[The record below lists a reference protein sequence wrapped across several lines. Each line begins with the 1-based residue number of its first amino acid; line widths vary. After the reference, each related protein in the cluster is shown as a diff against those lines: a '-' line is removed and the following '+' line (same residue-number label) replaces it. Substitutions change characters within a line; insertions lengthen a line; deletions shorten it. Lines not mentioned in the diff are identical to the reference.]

1 MLRLLLDTQ
10 VLVWAFGNHPRL
22 GPVAR
27 EAITDPGND
36 AYVSAASVWEI
47 AIKQALG
54 KLRAPQDL
62 AGRVE
67 RDGFRGLPVSLFHAE
82 HAGGLAPIHRDPF
95 DRLLVAQA
103 QVEGLTIVTSDSVIP
118 RYGVQT
124 MPAER

>member
-10 VLVWAFGNHPRL
+10 ALVWALGNHPRL
-22 GPVAR
+22 GPGTR
-27 EAITDPGND
+27 DAITDPDND

-62 AGRVE
+62 TGRIE
-67 RDGFRGLPVSLFHAE
+67 QDGFKGLPITLFHTE
-82 HAGGLAPIHRDPF
+82 HAGGLTPIHRDPF
-95 DRLLVAQA
+95 DRMLVAQA
-103 QVEGLTIVTSDSVIP
+103 QVKGLTIVTSDSIIP

-124 MPAER
+124 IPAGR

>member
-10 VLVWAFGNHPRL
+10 ALVWALGNHPRL
-22 GPVAR
+22 GPAAR
-27 EAITDPGND
+27 DAITDPDND

-54 KLRAPQDL
+54 KLRAPQNL
-62 AGRVE
+62 SGRVE
-67 RDGFRGLPVSLFHAE
+67 QDGFKGLPITLFHAE
-82 HAGGLAPIHRDPF
+82 QAGALTPIHRDPF

-124 MPAER
+124 LPAER

>member
-10 VLVWAFGNHPRL
+10 VLVWALGNHPRL
-22 GPVAR
+22 GPGAR
-27 EAITDPGND
+27 DAITDPLND
-36 AYVSAASVWEI
+36 AYVSAASIWEI

-54 KLRAPQDL
+54 KLRAPPDL

-67 RDGFRGLPVSLFHAE
+67 RDGFSGLSITLSHAQHVGGLPAVH
-82 HAGGLAPIHRDPF
+82 GDPF
-95 DRLLVAQA
+95 DRLLVARA

-124 MPAER
+124 MSAEH

>member
-10 VLVWAFGNHPRL
+10 AVVWALGNHPRL

-27 EAITDPGND
+27 DVITDPDND

-54 KLRAPQDL
+54 KLRAPPDL
-62 AGRVE
+62 SGQVD
-67 RDGFRGLPVSLFHAE
+67 RDGFKGLPITPFHAE
-82 HAGGLAPIHRDPF
+82 HAGGLTPIHRDPF

-103 QVEGLTIVTSDSVIP
+103 QVEGLTIVTSDHVIP

-124 MPAER
+124 MSAER